1 MPIISHHKCLTFQ
14 LRTAAVVFFLN
25 AKNSCL
31 YLLFFLFVP
40 LFIGF
45 LFNTFLFLPI
55 RFSIYLFLSFSS
67 CFSSFLFSY
76 VSIPLIL
83 FFSFSVCL
91 LLSFVYWN
99 FFYFK
104 FDFFGVTFIW
114 IIFISDADSVPMSLN
129 RFFYSVSFLFVLFSF
144 SPNTS
149 WLIKRTTDSS
159 NILNHSFLFHV
170 FASIFFWAVFPF
182 FFQFLLKKVGPAN
195 LT

>member
-55 RFSIYLFLSFSS
+55 RFSIYMFLSFSS

-76 VSIPLIL
+76 VSVPLIL
-83 FFSFSVCL
+83 FFISQFVYYFLLSTEIIFILNLTFLV
-91 LLSFVYWN
+91 LLSFELYLSVMLILYLCL
-99 FFYFK
+99 
-104 FDFFGVTFIW
+104 
-114 IIFISDADSVPMSLN
+114 IIGFSIL
-129 RFFYSVSFLFVLFSF
+129 SVSFLFC
-144 SPNTS
+144 
-149 WLIKRTTDSS
+149 
-159 NILNHSFLFHV
+159 FLSLQTH
-170 FASIFFWAVFPF
+170 
-182 FFQFLLKKVGPAN
+182 LD
-195 LT
+195 